1 MRAYVVQEP
10 FGLDALTLI
19 ERPDP
24 QPGPGQVLVRMRAVS
39 LNYRD
44 LLVVKGVWRPAGP
57 RIPVS
62 DGAGEVVAV
71 GDGVTRVKT
80 GDRVAGIFY
89 PGWIDG
95 EVTPDK
101 LQAPSLGGSGAD
113 GTLAELVAFDEGAVV
128 QVPEHLSDEEAATL
142 PLAGVTAWH
151 AIVRRSGVQ
160 EGDTVLVQGTGGVS
174 LFALQLAHMAGARV
188 IVTLSSDEKLRRARQ
203 LGAVDGI
210 NYKESPDWDARVLE
224 ITAGRGVDHVI
235 EVVGA
240 ENLTRS
246 LNAVRLSGT
255 INVIGLLGGTARTDR
270 NVRLRREERAA
281 ERHPVGPRE
290 MFEEMNLAIS
300 KHELKPVIDRVF
312 GLTRCRARAIWK
324 RDHTSEGLRPSM
336 KPRLRLHPTAPS
348 ACHPAPTPGRRRS
361 GWRR

>member
-1 MRAYVVQEP
+1 MKAYVIQEP

-24 QPGPGQVLVRMRAVS
+24 HPGPGQVLVRMRAVS

-44 LLVVKGVWRPAGP
+44 LLVIKGVWRPKEP

-62 DGAGEVVAV
+62 DGVGEVVAV
-71 GDGVTRVKT
+71 GAGVTRVQT

-95 EVTPDK
+95 EVTPEK

-113 GTLAELVAFDEGAVV
+113 GTLAELAAFDEGAVV
-128 QVPEHLSDEEAATL
+128 QVPEHLSYEEAATL

-151 AIVRRSGVQ
+151 AIIRRSGVKKG
-160 EGDTVLVQGTGGVS
+160 ETVLVQGTGGVS
-174 LFALQLAHMAGARV
+174 LFAAQFAHMVGAHV
-188 IVTLSSDEKLRRARQ
+188 LVTSSSDEKLRRARE

-210 NYKESPDWDARVLE
+210 NYKTSPNWDERALA
-224 ITAGRGVDHVI
+224 ITAGRGVDHVV

-246 LNAVRLSGT
+246 LNAVRMSGT
-255 INVIGLLGGTARTDR
+255 ISVIGLLGGTSAQIETFGFVEK
-270 NVRLRREERAA
+270 NVRLNGIL
-281 ERHPVGPRE
+281 VGSRE
-290 MFEEMNLAIS
+290 MFEEMNQAIAEH
-300 KHELKPVIDRVF
+300 KLKPVVDRVF
-312 GLTRCRARAIWK
+312 GFDEVPAA
-324 RDHTSEGLRPSM
+324 LRYLETGSHFG
-336 KPRLRLHPTAPS
+336 KVCVRLQ
-348 ACHPAPTPGRRRS
+348 
-361 GWRR
+361 

>member
-1 MRAYVVQEP
+1 LKAYVIQEP

-24 QPGPGQVLVRMRAVS
+24 HPGPGQVLVRMRAVS

-44 LLVVKGVWRPAGP
+44 LLVIKGVWRPKEP

-62 DGAGEVVAV
+62 DGVGEVVAV
-71 GDGVTRVKT
+71 GAGVTRVQT

-95 EVTPDK
+95 EVTPEK

-113 GTLAELVAFDEGAVV
+113 GTLAELAAFDEGAVV
-128 QVPEHLSDEEAATL
+128 QVPEHLSYEEAATL

-151 AIVRRSGVQ
+151 AIIRRSGVKKG
-160 EGDTVLVQGTGGVS
+160 ETVLVQGTGGVS
-174 LFALQLAHMAGARV
+174 LFAAQFAHMVGAHV
-188 IVTLSSDEKLRRARQ
+188 LVTSSSDEKLRRARE

-210 NYKESPDWDARVLE
+210 NYKTSPNWDERALA
-224 ITAGRGVDHVI
+224 ITAGRGVDHVV

-246 LNAVRLSGT
+246 LNAVRMSGT
-255 INVIGLLGGTARTDR
+255 ISVIGLLGGTSAQIETFGFVEK
-270 NVRLRREERAA
+270 NVRLNGIL
-281 ERHPVGPRE
+281 VGSRE
-290 MFEEMNLAIS
+290 MFEEMNQAIAEH
-300 KHELKPVIDRVF
+300 KLKPVVDRVF
-312 GLTRCRARAIWK
+312 GFDEVPAA
-324 RDHTSEGLRPSM
+324 LRYLETGSHFG
-336 KPRLRLHPTAPS
+336 KVCVRLQ
-348 ACHPAPTPGRRRS
+348 
-361 GWRR
+361 